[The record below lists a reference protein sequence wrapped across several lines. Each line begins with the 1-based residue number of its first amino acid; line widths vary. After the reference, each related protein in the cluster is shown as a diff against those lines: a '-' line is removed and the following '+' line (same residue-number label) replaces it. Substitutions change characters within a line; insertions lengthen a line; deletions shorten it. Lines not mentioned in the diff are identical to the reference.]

1 MKLDYSKGC
10 VNFRDVGE
18 YVNLI
23 AQKEVL
29 PEKRILRGG
38 KLDYVN
44 SLEEI
49 GIPKTIINLQR
60 GEEKVF
66 PTTAKYHFPISN
78 DYEKYNTKDKEVRK
92 WLNQVIKVFE
102 NQQLDYPVFVHCTSD
117 KNRTGVVIA
126 ALLWV
131 LQVPESIIVKEY
143 LLSDGEINK
152 DWIVSSLDGIKNSR
166 NYFDRIDLDLV
177 RNNILLV

>member
-10 VNFRDVGE
+10 INFRDVGE

-49 GIPKTIINLQR
+49 GSPKTIINLQR

-102 NQQLDYPVFVHCTSD
+102 NQQLDYPVFVHCTSGKD
-117 KNRTGVVIA
+117 RTGVVIA

-131 LQVPESIIVKEY
+131 LQVPESIIVEEY

-152 DWIVSSLDGIKNSR
+152 DWIVSSLEGIKNNG
-166 NYFDRIDLDLV
+166 NYFGRVDLDLV

>member
-10 VNFRDVGE
+10 INFRDVGE

-49 GIPKTIINLQR
+49 GSPKTIINLQR

-102 NQQLDYPVFVHCTSD
+102 NQQLDYPVFVHCASGKD
-117 KNRTGVVIA
+117 RTGVVIA

-131 LQVPESIIVKEY
+131 LQVPESIIVEEY

-166 NYFDRIDLDLV
+166 NYFGRVDLDLV